1 MSRLFNPIASVSLA
15 VTSTT
20 GNVAIPGTVAGEN
33 RPTVRLYNAG
43 GVDVHVAFGTS
54 NSITAAADGT
64 AMVIPAGVVEGFEP
78 QRGMTYLAAIVAS
91 GTATLYI
98 TRGEGE

>member
-1 MSRLFNPIASVSLA
+1 MSRLFNPIGSVSLA

-20 GNVAIPGTVAGEN
+20 GNVALPGTVATEN

-43 GVDVHVAFGTS
+43 AVDVHVAFGASGVTVV
-54 NSITAAADGT
+54 ADGT
-64 AMVIPAGVVEGFEP
+64 GMVVPPGVVEMFEP
-78 QRGMTYLAAIVAS
+78 QRGLTYLAAITAA